1 MSTYKELYRDWLRNS
16 QLVFSA
22 FSTTFGE
29 ENIEMS
35 PILSYRQFLICMEA
49 YGTNEELFKR
59 LTKREIVVHFPKI
72 TIRNEKGQEHTIYDL
87 FSQTSF
93 NGRGQFVGG
102 PLFKRAS
109 YTNAEFLTDYMHSHV
124 PGIGDP
130 SDWMN
135 CCLGNGPINTTIT
148 ALRLDPT
155 WENWLLYTVQLGQ
168 YVQVESLA
176 GVPYRRIESTFLNS
190 RNRVSSYDFALLSR
204 SDILNMGIPIKDF
217 KEFISYLFENLST
230 YGIRMSY
237 IKYPSWNMNVLETT
251 ITLSKAFR
259 DWYNA
264 GHTELTF
271 QDLRSR
277 RILVPC
283 IVEGDTIVS
292 GSSQGA
298 HNSNKIG
305 KDVIVFKG
313 RLYTVNIIPEE
324 QEGPNTRLL
333 LSQSFVTQIIHYLLL
348 VLIYV
353 NANCDSRGTLAS
365 I

>member
-1 MSTYKELYRDWLRNS
+1 MSVYKELYKDWLRNS

-35 PILSYRQFLICMEA
+35 PILPYRQFLAYMEV
-49 YGTNEELFKR
+49 YGTNEENFQK
-59 LTKREIVVHFPKI
+59 LTQRAIVVHFPKI
-72 TIRNEKGQEHTIYDL
+72 TIRNEREQEHTIYDL

-93 NGRGQFVGG
+93 NGRGQFVNG
-102 PLFKRAS
+102 PFFKRAS
-109 YTNAEFLTDYMHSHV
+109 YTNAELLANYMHSHV

-130 SDWMN
+130 NEWKK

-148 ALRLDPT
+148 ALRLEPT
-155 WENWLLYTVQLGQ
+155 WENWLLYTVQLEQ
-168 YVQVESLA
+168 FVQVESLS
-176 GVPYRRIESTFLNS
+176 GGPYQRMESTFLNG
-190 RNRVSSYDFALLSR
+190 RAGVSGYDFVYLSG
-204 SDILNMGIPIKDF
+204 DNPLNMGIPIKDF

-230 YGIRMSY
+230 YGIRMSDT
-237 IKYPSWNMNVLETT
+237 KYPSWNMNVLETT

-271 QDLRSR
+271 QDLCNRG
-277 RILVPC
+277 ILVPC

-292 GSSQGA
+292 RPSQA
-298 HNSNKIG
+298 NYNSGKIG
-305 KDVIVFKG
+305 EAVIVFKG
-313 RLYTVNIIPEE
+313 RFYTVNVIPEE
-324 QEGPNTRLL
+324 LEDPNIRML
-333 LSQSFVTQIIHYLLL
+333 LSQKFVTQIIHYLLL

-353 NANCDSRGTLAS
+353 KSTSSAGEFLVS

>member
-1 MSTYKELYRDWLRNS
+1 MRTYKELYRDWLRNS

-35 PILSYRQFLICMEA
+35 PILPYRQFLAYMEV
-49 YGTNEELFKR
+49 YGTNEEHFKR

-72 TIRNEKGQEHTIYDL
+72 TIRNERGQEHTIYDL

-93 NGRGQFVGG
+93 NGRGQFVEG

-109 YTNAEFLTDYMHSHV
+109 YTNAELLADYMHSHV
-124 PGIGDP
+124 PGIGYP
-130 SDWMN
+130 NEWMG
-135 CCLGNGPINTTIT
+135 CCLGSGPINTTIT
-148 ALRLDPT
+148 TLRLDPT
-155 WENWLLYTVQLGQ
+155 WENWLLYTVQLEQ
-168 YVQVESLA
+168 YVQVESLS

-190 RNRVSSYDFALLSR
+190 RDRVSSYDFALLSR
-204 SDILNMGIPIKDF
+204 SDILNMGIPIDDF

-251 ITLSKAFR
+251 ITLSKVFR

-271 QDLRSR
+271 QDLLSR
-277 RILVPC
+277 GILVPC

-292 GSSQGA
+292 GSSQRDR
-298 HNSNKIG
+298 NSNKIG
-305 KDVIVFKG
+305 EEVIVFKG
-313 RLYTVNIIPEE
+313 RLYTVNIIPVEI
-324 QEGPNTRLL
+324 EGPNTRLL
-333 LSQSFVTQIIHYLLL
+333 LSQSFITQIIHYLLL

-353 NANCDSRGTLAS
+353 NSDCYSKGLLVS

>member
-1 MSTYKELYRDWLRNS
+1 MSIYKELYKDWLRNS

-35 PILSYRQFLICMEA
+35 PILPYRQFLAYMEV
-49 YGTNEELFKR
+49 YGTDEEHFKN
-59 LTKREIVVHFPKI
+59 LTKRDIVVHFPKI
-72 TIRNEKGQEHTIYDL
+72 TIRNEKEQEHTIYDL

-93 NGRGQFVGG
+93 NGRGQFVKG

-109 YTNAEFLTDYMHSHV
+109 YTSAELQVDYMHSHV
-124 PGIGDP
+124 PGIGHP
-130 SDWMN
+130 NEWME
-135 CCLGNGPINTTIT
+135 CCLGSGPINTTIT
-148 ALRLDPT
+148 TLRLDPT
-155 WENWLLYTVQLGQ
+155 WENWLLYTVQLDQ
-168 YVQVESLA
+168 YVQVESLS

-190 RNRVSSYDFALLSR
+190 RDRVSSYDFALLSR
-204 SDILNMGIPIKDF
+204 DNILNMGISVKDF
-217 KEFISYLFENLST
+217 EEFISYLLANLST
-230 YGIRMSY
+230 YDIRMSY

-251 ITLSKAFR
+251 ITLSRAFR

-264 GHTELTF
+264 GHIELTF
-271 QDLRSR
+271 QDLCSR

-292 GSSQGA
+292 GSSPGNL
-298 HNSNKIG
+298 NSGKIG
-305 KDVIVFKG
+305 TEVIIFKD

-324 QEGPNTRLL
+324 IGGSNTRLL

-353 NANCDSRGTLAS
+353 NSDCDTGGPLVS

>member
-1 MSTYKELYRDWLRNS
+1 MGAYKELYKDWLRNS

-29 ENIEMS
+29 ENIEMR
-35 PILSYRQFLICMEA
+35 PILPYRQFLAYMEV
-49 YGTNEELFKR
+49 YGTDEMHFQK
-59 LTKREIVVHFPKI
+59 LTQRDIVVHFPKI

-93 NGRGQFVGG
+93 NGRGQFVKG

-109 YTNAEFLTDYMHSHV
+109 YTNAELLANYMHSHV

-130 SDWMN
+130 SEWN
-135 CCLGNGPINTTIT
+135 KCCLGGGPINTTIT
-148 ALRLDPT
+148 ALRLEPT
-155 WENWLLYTVQLGQ
+155 WENWLLYTVQLEQ
-168 YVQVESLA
+168 FVQVESLS
-176 GVPYRRIESTFLNS
+176 GGPYRRMESTFLDS
-190 RNRVSSYDFALLSR
+190 RAEVPSYDFVCLSR
-204 SDILNMGIPIKDF
+204 DNPLNMRIPIKDF

-230 YGIRMSY
+230 YGIRMSDT
-237 IKYPSWNMNVLETT
+237 KYPSWNMNVLETT

-271 QDLRSR
+271 QDLCNRG
-277 RILVPC
+277 ILVPC
-283 IVEGDTIVS
+283 IVEGDTVVS
-292 GSSQGA
+292 ESSQA
-298 HNSNKIG
+298 DHNSDKIG
-305 KDVIVFKG
+305 EAVIVFKG
-313 RLYTVNIIPEE
+313 RFYTVNVIPEE
-324 QEGPNTRLL
+324 LEDPNIRML
-333 LSQSFVTQIIHYLLL
+333 LSQKFVTQVIHYLLL

-353 NANCDSRGTLAS
+353 KSNCDSRGLLVS